1 MIKAKV
7 TGSPERPARQALRPL
22 PMSRLQ
28 MEPISQ
34 TKVKDF
40 IPEVGYQVSLVL
52 SPEVQQEELPL
63 APASL

>member
-7 TGSPERPARQALRPL
+7 IGSPERPAHQALRPL

-28 MEPISQ
+28 REPISQ
-34 TKVKDF
+34 TKIKDF
-40 IPEVGYQVSLVL
+40 IPEVGYQVILVL

-63 APASL
+63 APGSL